1 MGERLMVKM
10 TNQSK
15 KLSNQNGKKQMST
28 YSIVISVMSAV
39 VVLGASWSLFQT
51 LGKQQAAM
59 ERLDQAQAVNRQA
72 VENNRQAQQEFQRV
86 QDSEYLAQIARRDY
100 YYSKEGEIIFD
111 LKEEDQ
117 EEVSESQQ

>member
-51 LGKQQAAM
+51 LGKQQATM
-59 ERLDQAQAVNRQA
+59 EHLNQAQAVNRQA

-117 EEVSESQQ
+117 EEISESQQ

>member
-1 MGERLMVKM
+1 MVKM

-51 LGKQQAAM
+51 LGKQQATM